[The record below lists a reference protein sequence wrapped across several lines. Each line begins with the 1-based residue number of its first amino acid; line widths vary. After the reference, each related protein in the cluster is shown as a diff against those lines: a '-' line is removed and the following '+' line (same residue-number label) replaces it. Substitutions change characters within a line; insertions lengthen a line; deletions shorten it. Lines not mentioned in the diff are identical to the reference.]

1 MSEMYT
7 ENVLEALHPLIYVD
21 FFTWWEFIICI
32 LSWGRSIINEN
43 FQSYGQK
50 IQSLAKNNTVFKFA
64 FAFTVCL
71 WGEEMWGG
79 RFCVCPTSPHPLD
92 AGLRNLYSMIRL
104 LVSHKWRI
112 SRITAIPQASIP
124 VGDWFFLIVLTG
136 PPTPY
141 YGWMGYAI
149 PHAMSWEMST
159 FIQVFFVNLFS
170 LL

>member
-1 MSEMYT
+1 MLDSNSTNVSMFIFEKGNDKEYFFKWLFMSEMYT

-92 AGLRNLYSMIRL
+92 AGLRNLYDQ
-104 LVSHKWRI
+104 
-112 SRITAIPQASIP
+112 TA
-124 VGDWFFLIVLTG
+124 GLT
-136 PPTPY
+136 
-141 YGWMGYAI
+141 
-149 PHAMSWEMST
+149 
-159 FIQVFFVNLFS
+159 
-170 LL
+170 